1 LRNEV
6 TVLVSNA
13 QEKYSM
19 SNRKIFK
26 VLNLSFTISLF
37 KNNEDIS
44 AEDFFEA
51 LNLANLAR

>member
-1 LRNEV
+1 
-6 TVLVSNA
+6 
-13 QEKYSM
+13 
-19 SNRKIFK
+19 

-37 KNNEDIS
+37 KNKEDIS